1 MGDEKCLPR
10 ARDCNR
16 GPFQSWGV
24 KECVH
29 QPPDIG
35 CQGMCRFLE
44 RAIPRILLSLRRVQ
58 SVLAV
63 CILTLMAPS
72 GNPRQ
77 CCTSS
82 PWPIGGV
89 LPLGRHHWLAVR
101 GHWQEKLQSGVDI
114 AFSTHL
120 AVANVSAPPLSHTG
134 KTGEKK
140 MATASET
147 QALLRPLPSK
157 SYGRGRKRSFPGTAV
172 SKRQFEAQ
180 RSLQLRFYR
189 FAMKH

>member
-114 AFSTHL
+114 DILHPFGGGQCVCSPT
-120 AVANVSAPPLSHTG
+120 LSHRQNG
-134 KTGEKK
+134 GGEDGN
-140 MATASET
+140 SI
-147 QALLRPLPSK
+147 
-157 SYGRGRKRSFPGTAV
+157 
-172 SKRQFEAQ
+172 
-180 RSLQLRFYR
+180 
-189 FAMKH
+189 